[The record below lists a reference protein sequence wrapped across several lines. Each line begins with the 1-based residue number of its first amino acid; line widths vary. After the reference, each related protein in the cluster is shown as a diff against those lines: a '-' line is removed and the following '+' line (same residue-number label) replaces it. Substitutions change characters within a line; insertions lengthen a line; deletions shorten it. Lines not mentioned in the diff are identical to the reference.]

1 MVPEEDNIKWK
12 YGVYIKYIWYI
23 WIWIYDQMWGKNF
36 LYMPM
41 YYEIILLS
49 TISLITDIWIFETVE
64 FVFGFYDA
72 TYITT
77 DIKLYIEQKEWWK
90 YENH

>member
-1 MVPEEDNIKWK
+1 
-12 YGVYIKYIWYI
+12 
-23 WIWIYDQMWGKNF
+23 
-36 LYMPM
+36 MPM

-64 FVFGFYDA
+64 FVFWSYDA

-77 DIKLYIEQKEWWK
+77 DIKLYIEQKE
-90 YENH
+90 

>member
-1 MVPEEDNIKWK
+1 
-12 YGVYIKYIWYI
+12 
-23 WIWIYDQMWGKNF
+23 
-36 LYMPM
+36 M

-64 FVFGFYDA
+64 FVFWSYDA

-77 DIKLYIEQKEWWK
+77 DIKLYIEQKND
-90 YENH
+90 ENMKTISLTVIYRVKLLFLDTW